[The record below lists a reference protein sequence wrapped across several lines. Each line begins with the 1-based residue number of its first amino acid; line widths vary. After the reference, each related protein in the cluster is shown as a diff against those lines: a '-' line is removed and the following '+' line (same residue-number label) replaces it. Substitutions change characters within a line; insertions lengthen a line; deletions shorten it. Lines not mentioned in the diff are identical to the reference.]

1 MAPLSCSLQCSRITL
16 LVLTVL
22 FVLFGFAILGFG
34 IYLLAS
40 QKFDVAFFE
49 GINADIIG
57 GKAIETVGIILTI
70 VGIFT
75 VLVSGLGCLGM

>member
-1 MAPLSCSLQCSRITL
+1 
-16 LVLTVL
+16 LVLTIL
-22 FVLFGFAILGFG
+22 FLLFGFAILGFG

-49 GINADIIG
+49 DINAGIIG